1 MSLSFSWSYPT
12 TQFTC
17 SQLRSFV
24 HAIGDASTLIYQ
36 QKKKYGKRLVSID
49 TTSGPGVTA
58 TFQDGTTHTA
68 TVLVGAEG
76 AHSPVREH
84 LLGPDKGALL
94 NSGIVLSILQSKL
107 PVDRALALRALH
119 HRIACAF
126 HPSGMF
132 MWFGGKAGR
141 QPF

>member
-1 MSLSFSWSYPT
+1 MSFFFFVVVSHNATHLSATPVVRT
-12 TQFTC
+12 RHPRC
-17 SQLRSFV
+17 L
-24 HAIGDASTLIYQ
+24 DADILT
-36 QKKKYGKRLVSID
+36 KKKYGKRLVSID

-68 TVLVGAEG
+68 TILVGAEG